1 MFSRYP
7 SPSVTVSS
15 PSSTCSHTAQRMISS
30 ISDCGTVGRFMVHLR
45 QDPDLALSS
54 LLRLSPIDNHGNRQ
68 RSLRASRL
76 HSVDSMIMPTA
87 HHDAIR
93 SRDAA
98 DSKARTIGIK
108 GV

>member
-1 MFSRYP
+1 MTR
-7 SPSVTVSS
+7 
-15 PSSTCSHTAQRMISS
+15 IS
-30 ISDCGTVGRFMVHLR
+30 IPPLKCCDKKPDVYKR
-45 QDPDLALSS
+45 Q
-54 LLRLSPIDNHGNRQ
+54 IDNHGNRQ